1 MNKKK
6 AITTSV
12 LTGDI
17 VKSRAVKDSNQ
28 WIIPLKKTLSANGD
42 AAKDWEI
49 YRGDSFQ
56 VEVSNP
62 EDAFLTAIKIKA
74 TIKSIKGLDV
84 RMAIGIGAKDFTGAR
99 ITESNGEAFIN
110 SGEKL
115 EGLKKEKQN
124 LAIKSPW
131 SEFDEEMN
139 LLIRLSL
146 IAMDN
151 WTRGAAELIKVLAD
165 HQEIK
170 QSKLAKKLKI
180 SQSSVSEKKKRAFY
194 SEIMELE
201 QFYRKKINA
210 LLS

>member
-1 MNKKK
+1 MSKKK
-6 AITTSV
+6 VITTSV

-17 VKSRAVKDSNQ
+17 VKSRTVKDSNQ
-28 WIIPLKKTLSANGD
+28 WIIPLKKTLSSKGD
-42 AAKDWEI
+42 SSKDWEI

-56 VEVSNP
+56 IEVNP
-62 EDAFLTAIKIKA
+62 EDALLTAIKIKA
-74 TIKSIKGLDV
+74 TIKSFKGLDV

-99 ITESNGEAFIN
+99 LTESNGEAFIN
-110 SGEKL
+110 SGIKL

-151 WTRGAAELIKVLAD
+151 WTRGAAELIRVLVD
-165 HQEIK
+165 HQDIK

-201 QFYRKKINA
+201 QFYRKKITA